1 MDRNQRILRCKSC
14 GKEISV
20 PSELDSFNC
29 VYCGAKLSRQ
39 DYFPVSGQRADPAD
53 LEFARSHIFDCIRDY
68 PDYWKNFERQ
78 HYAERFR
85 AYRDGIAEPY
95 RVLDRYLC
103 AAPDERQDVLNE
115 LAKLFLTEW
124 ERYHREDGKRQTKGA
139 LEKRMFE
146 TKLTLCFI
154 AVPAIRDLGLS
165 IGEDYTAVL
174 RNAFVAAYPKNA
186 FETMT
191 FDELSAGFRK
201 RKLCFITAAVCE
213 AEGKPDDCAELT
225 AFRAFRDGWLSQ
237 TPEGRALVND
247 YYEVAPSIV
256 QIMKHCDDA
265 QKVCRRLRRQYLEPC
280 YQDLQ
285 AGRYSA
291 CRDRYV
297 SMVNELRNRYS
308 LN

>member
-1 MDRNQRILRCKSC
+1 
-14 GKEISV
+14 
-20 PSELDSFNC
+20 
-29 VYCGAKLSRQ
+29 
-39 DYFPVSGQRADPAD
+39 
-53 LEFARSHIFDCIRDY
+53 
-68 PDYWKNFERQ
+68 
-78 HYAERFR
+78 
-85 AYRDGIAEPY
+85 
-95 RVLDRYLC
+95 
-103 AAPDERQDVLNE
+103 
-115 LAKLFLTEW
+115 
-124 ERYHREDGKRQTKGA
+124 
-139 LEKRMFE
+139 
-146 TKLTLCFI
+146 
-154 AVPAIRDLGLS
+154 
-165 IGEDYTAVL
+165 
-174 RNAFVAAYPKNA
+174 
-186 FETMT
+186 MT
-191 FDELSAGFRK
+191 FDELAAGFRK
-201 RKLCFITAAVCE
+201 RKLCFITTAVCE

-297 SMVNELRNRYS
+297 SMVNELRSRYS